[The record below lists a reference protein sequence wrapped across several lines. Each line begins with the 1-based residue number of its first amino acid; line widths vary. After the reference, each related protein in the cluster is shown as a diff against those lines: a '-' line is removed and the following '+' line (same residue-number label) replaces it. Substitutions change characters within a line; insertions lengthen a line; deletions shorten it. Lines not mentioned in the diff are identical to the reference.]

1 MKLVKSPIAV
11 MTFCRI
17 RLLSLS
23 PINHYNHVT
32 NLARYSKIHCS
43 THTSS
48 AYTCATYGNF
58 SSNLFESFHVK
69 KCGRIEDKQ
78 YFHQCGPNLNK
89 KFFKTVKSHEK
100 DNKNKG
106 QSTDEANNVKRI
118 KLVKLIDTIQLFSN
132 EDLLIGKHTL
142 AGAKEYANSKGFKLA
157 KLEGKFT
164 EGFPSYK
171 LVTREEQKEEQKK
184 TPKEKS
190 PKRFDI
196 ETKIASH
203 DLQIKINQMVK
214 ILAKGRRV
222 NTVLLTAKNEQNKG
236 LLGSVHKEITEGL
249 DSVGYIK
256 ESKSNVDKGYINSV
270 YVPRENKVKTAD
282 GNSEDDGDKK

>member
-11 MTFCRI
+11 MTFCRF

-23 PINHYNHVT
+23 PITHYNHMT
-32 NLARYSKIHCS
+32 NLARFSKIHCS
-43 THTSS
+43 TQTSRT
-48 AYTCATYGNF
+48 YTCVTIGNL
-58 SSNLFESFHVK
+58 SSNLFESCHVK

-89 KFFKTVKSHEK
+89 KFPKKVKIH
-100 DNKNKG
+100 DNKKG
-106 QSTDEANNVKRI
+106 QSSDESNNVKRV

-132 EDLLIGKHTL
+132 EDLLIGKQTL

-171 LVTREEQKEEQKK
+171 LVTKEEQKEEQKK

-196 ETKIASH
+196 ETKIAGH

-214 ILAKGRRV
+214 ILVKGRKV
-222 NTVLLTAKNEQNKG
+222 NTVLSAAKNEQNKG

-256 ESKSNVDKGYINSV
+256 DSKFNIDKGYINSV

-282 GNSEDDGDKK
+282 GTSEDDGDKKE